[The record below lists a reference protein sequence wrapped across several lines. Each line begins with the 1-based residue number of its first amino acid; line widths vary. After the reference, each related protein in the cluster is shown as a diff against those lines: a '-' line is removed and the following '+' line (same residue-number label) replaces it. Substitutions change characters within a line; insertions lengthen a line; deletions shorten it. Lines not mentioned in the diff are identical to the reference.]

1 MIRRHLNYANVMA
14 TIAIVLAL
22 GGASALAAGKLTK
35 NSVGTRQLR
44 DGAVTGAKVKDGS
57 LGGADIDAS
66 SLGTVPSAAH
76 AGTANTAASANS
88 ATTAGTADS
97 ARRADAAPPVGPA
110 GGDLTGTYPNPTLAP
125 KVVNSA
131 KLADAA
137 VTATKLARGAVGPDA
152 LADGAV
158 LGRDLNAIIEVEAQ
172 FVGNGIIHGT
182 GSANELSA
190 KCPPEST
197 VISGGYKTGVVG
209 ASTISSSAR
218 EGNGWGIV
226 GTVPSSGPTVTVNV
240 YAYCLADS

>member
-22 GGASALAAGKLTK
+22 GGASAVAAGKLTK
-35 NSVGTRQLR
+35 NSIGTRQLR
-44 DGAVTGAKVKDGS
+44 NGAVTGAKVKDGS

-76 AGTANTAASANS
+76 AATADTATSANS
-88 ATTAGTADS
+88 AATADS
-97 ARRADAAPPVGPA
+97 AKRADAAPPVGPA

-125 KVVNSA
+125 KVVTAA
-131 KLADAA
+131 KLADGS
-137 VTATKLARGAVGPDA
+137 VTAPKLAPGAVGPDA
-152 LADGAV
+152 LANGAV
-158 LGRDLNAIIEVEAQ
+158 LGRNLNAIIEVRAE
-172 FVGNGIIHGT
+172 FVGNGIIHGP
-182 GSANELSA
+182 GSANELSV

-218 EGNGWGIV
+218 EVNGWGIV
-226 GTVPSSGPTVTVNV
+226 GTVPTGGSTVAVDV

>member
-22 GGASALAAGKLTK
+22 GGASALAAGKLAK

-57 LGGADIDAS
+57 LSGADIDAS
-66 SLGTVPSAAH
+66 SLGTVPSAAR
-76 AGTANTAASANS
+76 AGTANTATSANS
-88 ATTAGTADS
+88 AGTADS

-125 KVVNSA
+125 KVVTGA

-137 VTATKLARGAVGPDA
+137 VTAPKIAPGAVGADA
-152 LADGAV
+152 LAPGAV
-158 LGRDLNAIIEVEAQ
+158 LGRDLNKIIEVDAS
-172 FVGNGIIHGT
+172 FVGNGIIHGP
-182 GSANELSA
+182 GSANELSVN
-190 KCPPEST
+190 CPPEST

-218 EGNGWGIV
+218 EVNGWGIV
-226 GTVPSSGPTVTVNV
+226 GTVPASGPTVTVSV